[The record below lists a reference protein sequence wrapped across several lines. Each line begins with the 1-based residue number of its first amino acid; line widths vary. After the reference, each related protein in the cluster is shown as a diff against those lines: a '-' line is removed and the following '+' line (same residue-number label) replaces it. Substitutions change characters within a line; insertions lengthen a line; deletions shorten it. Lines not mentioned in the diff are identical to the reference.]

1 MKIDEVIKMNT
12 ENCKYK
18 NQIPEYCEGLLNG
31 ADAQEMHSHIAE
43 CEQCKSEE
51 AEYRRFSA
59 LIENTAESVPEELH
73 GKIMSAV
80 KYEKRRDAFARA
92 IKRFALPACA
102 ALLLVVS
109 APAVIK
115 NMQSNA
121 PSEAYA
127 GARYDGAQV
136 DEPFAQSN
144 DEYKDL
150 AHDVQMQPTPE
161 EIMSTETAD
170 VYVYEAKKG
179 ENGESES
186 FAVECP
192 VVRVD
197 KNVFET
203 LTMSF
208 ADSVILTDE
217 DGALFKMSE
226 ALRLALASNGATLDA
241 SSEYVKVN
249 IK

>member
-1 MKIDEVIKMNT
+1 MMNT
-12 ENCKYK
+12 EICKYK
-18 NQIPEYCEGLLNG
+18 NQIPEYCEGFLDG
-31 ADAQEMHSHIAE
+31 ADAEEMRAHVAE

-80 KYEKRRDAFARA
+80 NMERRRERFARA

-102 ALLLVVS
+102 ALLLLVA
-109 APAVIK
+109 APTVIK

-136 DEPFAQSN
+136 PSENPSALSSDN
-144 DEYKDL
+144 YKDL
-150 AHDVQMQPTPE
+150 DADLPQAPAPE
-161 EIMSTETAD
+161 EIMSSEATD

-179 ENGESES
+179 ENEESLS

-192 VVRVD
+192 VVKVD

-203 LTMSF
+203 LSMSF
-208 ADSVILTDE
+208 ADSVILTDG
-217 DGALFKMSE
+217 DGVLFKLSD
-226 ALRLALASNGATLDA
+226 ALRLALVSNGATLDV
-241 SSEYVKVN
+241 SSEYVKVDL
-249 IK
+249 K